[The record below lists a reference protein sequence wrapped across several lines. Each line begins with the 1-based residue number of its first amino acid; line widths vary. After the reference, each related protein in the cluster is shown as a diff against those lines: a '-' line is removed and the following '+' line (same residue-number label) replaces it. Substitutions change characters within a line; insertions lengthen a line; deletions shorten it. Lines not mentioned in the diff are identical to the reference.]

1 MKFTYLFVP
10 ILAVIACGS
19 LQAQTADTTP
29 SATPGQEEQHDGWGN
44 RDGWGRHR
52 HGAWVWRKLNLSDSQ
67 KAQIK
72 SIRET
77 LKPQVR
83 PALAGVL
90 KARLQLRQDIA
101 ANSEPGVI
109 TNDTSALAT
118 AEAQLAT
125 VRNTMWNQ
133 IKGVLNPDQLTT
145 LNNFKQKQEARTQEM
160 ISKLSQP
167 AS

>member
-1 MKFTYLFVP
+1 MKFKYFFVP
-10 ILAVIACGS
+10 MFALVACGT
-19 LQAQTADTTP
+19 LRAQTADTTP
-29 SATPGQEEQHDGWGN
+29 LATPGQESFHRGWHH
-44 RDGWGRHR
+44 HR
-52 HGAWVWRKLNLSDSQ
+52 HGAWVWKKLNLTDDQ

-72 SIRET
+72 SIRQG
-77 LKPQVR
+77 LKAQVR
-83 PALAGVL
+83 PALAAVM
-90 KARLQLRQDIA
+90 KAKLQLRQDIA

-125 VRNTMWNQ
+125 LQNTQWNK

-145 LNNFKQKQEARTQEM
+145 LNDFKQKQEARTQEM

>member
-1 MKFTYLFVP
+1 MRFKYLFVP
-10 ILAVIACGS
+10 VLAIIACGT

-29 SATPGQEEQHDGWGN
+29 SATPGQEELHDGWGH

-67 KAQIK
+67 KTQIK
-72 SIRET
+72 SIREE

-90 KARLQLRQDIA
+90 KARLQLRQDIT
-101 ANSEPGVI
+101 ANSQPGVI
-109 TNDTSALAT
+109 TNDTAALAT
-118 AEAQLAT
+118 AEVQLAT
-125 VRNTMWNQ
+125 VRNTLWNQ
-133 IKGVLNPDQLTT
+133 IKAVLNPDQLTT
-145 LNNFKQKQEARTQEM
+145 LNNFKQKQEAHTQEM
-160 ISKLSQP
+160 INKLNQP